1 MGDPS
6 TVALKRC
13 PSSDPKPTPAYS
25 SAPYSVQS
33 HTGLPYSSISPN
45 TTRIHPTICNH
56 ITNHTHLTI
65 STPLHFTLCHSTQ
78 ISQVSRVNQYSES
91 FTAFPPYLC
100 ISIILSFESISERGF
115 KTFFP
120 DFRLTLLSLLGTSTD
135 TSFFVF
141 IFFVALDRLLPLT

>member
-1 MGDPS
+1 MVSAGLKRVWDVSEWIRGASLGDPS

-56 ITNHTHLTI
+56 ITDHTHLTI

-91 FTAFPPYLC
+91 FIPFCGNLRTKEDHLRETSYL
-100 ISIILSFESISERGF
+100 
-115 KTFFP
+115 KANP
-120 DFRLTLLSLLGTSTD
+120 FRN
-135 TSFFVF
+135 
-141 IFFVALDRLLPLT
+141 RYPK